1 MRSERV
7 RTGLVAMLV
16 LLVCLSADPFA
27 GAPAG
32 AADRGARPPRH
43 VTLTLVDRSR
53 PTEDPSG
60 TRSASSRT
68 LVTEVYLPRGKGP
81 FPLIVFA
88 HGFGGNPGKLTQMLS
103 AWARAGYVVAAPTFP
118 LTNDL
123 TPAPQILVD
132 YVNQSADLSFVI
144 DQVQKRSRRRDSP
157 LSRKVDSRH
166 IGLAGHSLGGATV
179 YGAAFNECCRDRR
192 VDAAVVMDGR
202 AAPFAENRFS
212 FRGTPILLIHLT
224 GDPVVPFSYAQDV
237 YDRAAPPKYLMA
249 LSQGVHFEPFEDVP
263 NPHDAAVVA
272 TTIAFWDS
280 YLDGKPGARRAIVR
294 AGTEPGL
301 STVTARAR

>member
-1 MRSERV
+1 MGSRGVGFGSV
-7 RTGLVAMLV
+7 ALLAVLVGLVAPA
-16 LLVCLSADPFA
+16 S
-27 GAPAG
+27 AG
-32 AADRGARPPRH
+32 AADRGTRPPRH
-43 VTLTLVDRSR
+43 LTLTLVDRSR

-60 TRSASSRT
+60 ARSAPSRT

-132 YVNQSADLSFVI
+132 YVNQPGDLSFVI
-144 DQVQKRSRRRDSP
+144 DQMQKRSRRSDSP
-157 LSRKVDSRH
+157 LSRKVDARH
-166 IGLAGHSLGGATV
+166 IGLAGHSLGGVTV
-179 YGAAFNECCRDRR
+179 YGAAFNECCRDPR

-202 AAPFAENRFS
+202 DAPFGESRFS
-212 FRGTPILLIHLT
+212 FRGTPLLIIHLT
-224 GDPVVPFSYAQDV
+224 GDPVVPLSYAQDI
-237 YDRAAPPKYLMA
+237 YDQARPPKYLMA

-272 TTIAFWDS
+272 TTIAFWDA
-280 YLDGKPGARRAIVR
+280 YLGDEPGARRAIVR